1 MPYTFSLPTTSD
13 ISYTHFFQSSTHP
26 SLPVTASTHRAAVQS
41 VLKAHKRLPIPSR
54 AAHLPKVLSALEEYL
69 PYLLTLDAGLAG
81 QKINGE
87 EVDITLHK
95 EVVVEWRT
103 PALTAAMIPGR
114 EATRPKG
121 RGLDYEIC
129 FVLSTLAYIFTL
141 LAHSQLRALYAP
153 TTPTQELR
161 TGIITKSTRYLLQ
174 ANSIHA
180 YLTSRANEISSSSTI
195 SVASAAMETSPLAQE
210 ALAELAMAEATI
222 LAVLKDDP
230 YPAIVAQDRN
240 SHDTEWKF
248 KAPEIPRIRAPIFA
262 RLCLAAA
269 AHAAKAELLL
279 SSFRSSS
286 TTRQKMVMI
295 RRQASGDDGSA
306 KLLKYIHDLGLTAR
320 AKAYRFFGIV
330 ADLGGEQGQ
339 GIAWLRAAKRELG
352 FGSLIVGGSG
362 DGSQGGGGSSR
373 SSGGG
378 GSSGMKVKGGFAKF
392 KKDWTERREDKRIEK
407 GEGWGGDAGRLE
419 EGRIVDML
427 EKKWN
432 KINDIVSCSNC
443 FPPSPLTS
451 ISLFS
456 FFPRSAY
463 LPPPF
468 FMYFSSHQ
476 LRSNNARP
484 NERELSQ
491 INTQLIPPFDGLVA
505 NTPSGRE
512 FHSTKQLL
520 LPCLEGDVLERM
532 RAPPDID
539 SDDDDDGDENDEDD
553 EDEDDDDND
562 DDDEVDSDDDDDN
575 HDDSGLDAVGKDEN
589 DGGGGDVNGGGESNG
604 KRRIF
609 ERNRRGYVASLV

>member
-26 SLPVTASTHRAAVQS
+26 SLPVTTSTHRAAVRS
-41 VLKAHKRLPIPSR
+41 VLKAHKRLPTPSQ
-54 AAHLPKVLSALEEYL
+54 AADLPKVLSALEEYL

-81 QKINGE
+81 KKANGE

-95 EVVVEWRT
+95 EVVIEWRT

-129 FVLSTLAYIFTL
+129 FILSTVAYIYTL

-153 TTPTQELR
+153 TTSTQELR
-161 TGIITKSTRYLLQ
+161 TGIIMKSTRYLLQ

-180 YLTSRANEISSSSTI
+180 YLITRANEISSSTMP
-195 SVASAAMETSPLAQE
+195 AAAAAMETSPLAQE
-210 ALAELAMAEATI
+210 ALAELAMAEATL

-262 RLCLAAA
+262 RLCIAAA

-279 SSFRSSS
+279 NSFRSSS
-286 TTRQKMVMI
+286 TARQKTVML
-295 RRQASGDDGSA
+295 RRQARSDDSSA

-320 AKAYRFFGIV
+320 AKAYRFFGID

-352 FGSLIVGGSG
+352 FGILVVGDSGDVGQGAGGS
-362 DGSQGGGGSSR
+362 SSSSRGGGGS
-373 SSGGG
+373 GGR
-378 GSSGMKVKGGFAKF
+378 KVKGGFAKL
-392 KKDWTERREDKRIEK
+392 KKEWTERREDKKIEK
-407 GEGWGGDAGRLE
+407 GEEWGGDAGRLE

-432 KINDIVSCSNC
+432 KINDIVSHSK
-443 FPPSPLTS
+443 
-451 ISLFS
+451 
-456 FFPRSAY
+456 
-463 LPPPF
+463 
-468 FMYFSSHQ
+468 YF
-476 LRSNNARP
+476 
-484 NERELSQ
+484 
-491 INTQLIPPFDGLVA
+491 
-505 NTPSGRE
+505 
-512 FHSTKQLL
+512 
-520 LPCLEGDVLERM
+520 
-532 RAPPDID
+532 
-539 SDDDDDGDENDEDD
+539 
-553 EDEDDDDND
+553 
-562 DDDEVDSDDDDDN
+562 
-575 HDDSGLDAVGKDEN
+575 
-589 DGGGGDVNGGGESNG
+589 
-604 KRRIF
+604 
-609 ERNRRGYVASLV
+609 

>member
-26 SLPVTASTHRAAVQS
+26 SLPVTASTHRAAVRS
-41 VLKAHKRLPIPSR
+41 VLKAHKRLPIPSQ
-54 AAHLPKVLSALEEYL
+54 AAHQPKVLSALEEYL

-81 QKINGE
+81 KKINGE
-87 EVDITLHK
+87 EVDITLRK
-95 EVVVEWRT
+95 EVVIEWRT
-103 PALTAAMIPGR
+103 PPLTAAMIPGR

-129 FVLSTLAYIFTL
+129 FALSTLAYISTL

-161 TGIITKSTRYLLQ
+161 TGIITKSTKYLLQ

-180 YLTSRANEISSSSTI
+180 YLITRANEISSSSTMP
-195 SVASAAMETSPLAQE
+195 AAAATMETSPLAQE
-210 ALAELAMAEATI
+210 ALAELAMAEATL

-279 SSFRSSS
+279 NSFRSSS
-286 TTRQKMVMI
+286 TTQQKTVGI
-295 RRQASGDDGSA
+295 RRQALRGDDCSA

-352 FGSLIVGGSG
+352 FGFLVVGGSG
-362 DGSQGGGGSSR
+362 DGGQGGGGSSR
-373 SSGGG
+373 SSSGG
-378 GSSGMKVKGGFAKF
+378 GSDGMKLKGGFAKF
-392 KKDWTERREDKRIEK
+392 KKEWTERREDKRIEK

-432 KINDIVSCSNC
+432 KINDIVSCFDC
-443 FPPSPLTS
+443 LPPSPPYLHP
-451 ISLFS
+451 SLFM
-456 FFPRSAY
+456 FPRSAH
-463 LPPPF
+463 LPSPTPLF
-468 FMYFSSHQ
+468 LYIYIFS
-476 LRSNNARP
+476 
-484 NERELSQ
+484 
-491 INTQLIPPFDGLVA
+491 I
-505 NTPSGRE
+505 
-512 FHSTKQLL
+512 HSTKF
-520 LPCLEGDVLERM
+520 
-532 RAPPDID
+532 
-539 SDDDDDGDENDEDD
+539 
-553 EDEDDDDND
+553 
-562 DDDEVDSDDDDDN
+562 
-575 HDDSGLDAVGKDEN
+575 K
-589 DGGGGDVNGGGESNG
+589 
-604 KRRIF
+604 
-609 ERNRRGYVASLV
+609 

>member
-1 MPYTFSLPTTSD
+1 MPYNFSLPTTSD

-26 SLPVTASTHRAAVQS
+26 SLPVTASTYRAAVQN
-41 VLKAHKRLPIPSR
+41 VLKAHKRLPIPSQ
-54 AAHLPKVLSALEEYL
+54 AAHLPEVLSALEEYL

-87 EVDITLHK
+87 EVDITLRK
-95 EVVVEWRT
+95 EVVVEWRS
-103 PALTAAMIPGR
+103 PALTAGMIPGR

-129 FVLSTLAYIFTL
+129 FVLSTLAYIHTL

-180 YLTSRANEISSSSTI
+180 YLTSRANEISSSSFI
-195 SVASAAMETSPLAQE
+195 IPAASAAMETSPLAQE
-210 ALAELAMAEATI
+210 ALAELAMAEATL

-279 SSFRSSS
+279 NSFRSSS
-286 TTRQKMVMI
+286 TTRQQTVMI
-295 RRQASGDDGSA
+295 RRQARGDDGSA
-306 KLLKYIHDLGLTAR
+306 KLLKYIHDLVLTAR

-352 FGSLIVGGSG
+352 FGILMIGGSG
-362 DGSQGGGGSSR
+362 DGSQGGGGSGR
-373 SSGGG
+373 
-378 GSSGMKVKGGFAKF
+378 MKVKGGFAKF
-392 KKDWTERREDKRIEK
+392 KKEWTERREDKRIEK

-451 ISLFS
+451 IPLSS
-456 FFPRSAY
+456 FFSALC
-463 LPPPF
+463 LPSTPPF

-476 LRSNNARP
+476 LRSDNARP

-512 FHSTKQLL
+512 FHSTIQLL
-520 LPCLEGDVLERM
+520 LPCLGGDVLERM

-539 SDDDDDGDENDEDD
+539 SDDDDDGDENDEND
-553 EDEDDDDND
+553 EDEDDDDDND
-562 DDDEVDSDDDDDN
+562 DNDEVDSDDDDDD
-575 HDDSGLDAVGKDEN
+575 HDDSGLDAVGKDKN
-589 DGGGGDVNGGGESNG
+589 DGSDGDVNGSGESNG
-604 KRRIF
+604 KRRIV
-609 ERNRRGYVASLV
+609 ERNRGGYVASLV